1 MSHDP
6 TIKVGTIFAL
16 CVLNKSTDHQMSKW
30 TISPSLLAFR
40 QHAFAGAHTP
50 WQAIV
55 ESVSSRTSYG
65 RSDSPLGIK
74 KIFLF

>member
-16 CVLNKSTDHQMSKW
+16 CVLNKITDHQMSKW
-30 TISPSLLAFR
+30 TISPSLLASR

-50 WQAIV
+50 WQATV
-55 ESVSSRTSYG
+55 V
-65 RSDSPLGIK
+65 
-74 KIFLF
+74 